1 MIGCDLWSDAPG
13 FAEAT
18 QRLGVTG
25 VCGSGIIE
33 AIAELYLAGVVTPD
47 GVIDG
52 ALAARTCR
60 VEPAGRAFAYVLNE
74 GPPRLVIHQAD
85 VRAIQ
90 LAKAALYAG
99 AKLLIARRGAPPE
112 RITLAGAFGA
122 QIDPLYAMALGM
134 IPDCALDC
142 VASAGNAAGTGA
154 RIALLNRAA
163 RAEIEAVVRSI
174 EKVETAIEP
183 DFQSL
188 FVAAMAFP
196 HKTDAFP
203 NLALRIALPAAKPA
217 PNERSAPETRRVGRT
232 GVSSDSSSKASRG
245 RRHGRQ
251 GRLSGLKSTGLHG
264 NANRHPASA
273 RG

>member
-1 MIGCDLWSDAPG
+1 M
-13 FAEAT
+13 
-18 QRLGVTG
+18 
-25 VCGSGIIE
+25 
-33 AIAELYLAGVVTPD
+33 
-47 GVIDG
+47 
-52 ALAARTCR
+52 
-60 VEPAGRAFAYVLNE
+60 
-74 GPPRLVIHQAD
+74 
-85 VRAIQ
+85 RAIQ

-163 RAEIEAVVRSI
+163 RAEIEAVARSI
-174 EKVETAIEP
+174 DKVETAIEP

-203 NLALRIALPAAKPA
+203 NLALRIALPAANPA
-217 PNERSAPETRRVGRT
+217 PNERPAPETRRAVLTGREQRFVVESVARPAT
-232 GVSSDSSSKASRG
+232 RAAGPAFGVEIERPSWQRQSSPGFCEGVA
-245 RRHGRQ
+245 
-251 GRLSGLKSTGLHG
+251 
-264 NANRHPASA
+264 P
-273 RG
+273 